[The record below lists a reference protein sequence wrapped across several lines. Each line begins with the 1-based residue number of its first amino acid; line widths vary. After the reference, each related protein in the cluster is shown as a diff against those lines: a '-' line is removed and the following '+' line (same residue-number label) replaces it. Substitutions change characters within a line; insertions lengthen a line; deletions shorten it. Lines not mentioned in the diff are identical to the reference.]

1 MIRTMENSMKAMI
14 FTYKFSMI
22 AGSAMEECQK
32 TAMASMI
39 PPSTPS
45 WITSVRT
52 ATTFTRS
59 QMFISSAGKKE
70 FIIIILIQNLI
81 IFILRAECFSS
92 NYFQQCLQA
101 LLLEEERFLNM
112 VQIIGRK

>member
-1 MIRTMENSMKAMI
+1 MI
-14 FTYKFSMI
+14 FIYKFSMI
-22 AGSAMEECQK
+22 VGSAMEECQK

-70 FIIIILIQNLI
+70 FMIIILIQNLI